1 MHRFCFSK
9 RSDVDRISEYW
20 EIRNFLKKSM
30 ILKKECIA
38 LFPTLAS
45 IKTRG
50 KELDSMKK
58 RDFFSI
64 HERNRECSGY
74 ILEVTLSVH
83 FGKIKKSHVELV
95 FLFFCYCFSFFFF
108 SYFVFAR
115 TFFNFSSCETQ
126 RINT

>member
-1 MHRFCFSK
+1 
-9 RSDVDRISEYW
+9 
-20 EIRNFLKKSM
+20 M

-50 KELDSMKK
+50 KELDLMKN
-58 RDFFSI
+58 RDFFSN

-74 ILEVTLSVH
+74 ILEVTQSVH
-83 FGKIKKSHVELV
+83 FGKIKKSHGELV
-95 FLFFCYCFSFFFF
+95 FLFFFAIVFLVFFFFFF
-108 SYFVFAR
+108 SYFVFAS

>member
-1 MHRFCFSK
+1 
-9 RSDVDRISEYW
+9 
-20 EIRNFLKKSM
+20 M

-38 LFPTLAS
+38 MFPTLAS

-58 RDFFSI
+58 RDFFSN

-83 FGKIKKSHVELV
+83 FGKIKKKPREVSFSCL
-95 FLFFCYCFSFFFF
+95 FFLLLFFCFFFFSFFFLILSLLVLF
-108 SYFVFAR
+108 
-115 TFFNFSSCETQ
+115 
-126 RINT
+126 